1 MGKRLRWSV
10 ALRLG
15 MTIVGTTIG
24 AGFASGREIWEFF
37 GSYGRQSYGGILLSM
52 AAFWAA
58 VTVLLGISWK
68 KGTRHYSEVLEEVI
82 GPRMARWIDGL
93 VFFFLLSTTV
103 VMLAGSGTIF
113 ARWWGTAGFWGG
125 VGIMVVAAFLV
136 LLFDVKGL
144 IALNSWVIPLLIV
157 VLSAVCLQFWL
168 GETAVPGAVVEPE
181 PLPVWPSALVYAAF
195 NVLSLMAVLSPM
207 GKEIGGW
214 GEIVAAGGVGTF
226 SLTVVAWVYNHSL
239 LSISHLVTQY
249 EIPLFALIHNVSF
262 IEVGMV
268 TAILWLAIFTTI
280 IANLYGIVFRLQDVV
295 AWPRWAIGLSALFL
309 LAPLSR
315 IGFSGLIR
323 FLYPLYGVLN
333 LLILANIFLY
343 PFNKS
348 IAIDRKN

>member
-226 SLTVVAWVYNHSL
+226 SLTVGVQPFSAQHLSSCDAIRDSTFCLDPQCILHRSGNGDGHSVA
-239 LSISHLVTQY
+239 SHFY
-249 EIPLFALIHNVSF
+249 DHN
-262 IEVGMV
+262 
-268 TAILWLAIFTTI
+268 
-280 IANLYGIVFRLQDVV
+280 R
-295 AWPRWAIGLSALFL
+295 
-309 LAPLSR
+309 
-315 IGFSGLIR
+315 
-323 FLYPLYGVLN
+323 
-333 LLILANIFLY
+333 
-343 PFNKS
+343 
-348 IAIDRKN
+348 